1 MTTSRQNFFKA
12 HWDWLVA
19 LAGLLM
25 LGFAAF
31 YLIQAIEQTPEDA
44 KASYDAFKKG
54 LNPPRES
61 VEPVNLDLPQK
72 AFKELK
78 APSKLQALDPKKKSF
93 LGSERRVFC
102 QKGDESSKKEA
113 CGRPI
118 PADAELCPYADC
130 RMKQHVAKVEVDSD
144 GDGLPND
151 WEKKYA
157 LNPNDSTDADKDADN
172 DGFTN
177 REEFE
182 AKTDPR
188 DPKDHPDYWD
198 SLAVAGQ
205 AQETTLPFWFKNH
218 SSAGNRGTRYYFQML
233 DKNGN
238 DLKRYGTADALKDE
252 EVVFKQVGKTGF
264 KTGFFV
270 GDFAKKTEM
279 REIAGSKGLKK
290 SVDVSTLELV
300 RKADGKKLSVTINVR
315 HIPIETQVP
324 LKYTRGQ
331 SSWDKTVSEGTE
343 FDLNGEKFRVVKLK
357 TSEKGSEVTVENVKT
372 KKQKVIR

>member
-25 LGFAAF
+25 LGFAGF
-31 YLIQAIEQTPEDA
+31 YLVQSIEQTSDDA
-44 KASYDAFKKG
+44 KAAYDSFKSG
-54 LNPPRES
+54 MPRPREA
-61 VEPVNLDLPQK
+61 VEPADLSLPQK

-78 APSKLQALDPKKKSF
+78 APSKLPALDPKKKSF

-102 QKGDESSKKEA
+102 QKGDDSSKKEA

-118 PADAELCPYADC
+118 PADAEVCPFPDC
-130 RMKQHVAKVEVDSD
+130 GMKQHVAKVEVDSD

-151 WEKKYA
+151 WEKKYG
-157 LNPNDSTDADKDADN
+157 LNPNDPTDADKDADG

-188 DPKDHPDYWD
+188 DPKDHPAYWD
-198 SLAVAGQ
+198 SLSVAGA
-205 AQETTLPFWFKNH
+205 AQQTTLPFWFKSYSPIRN
-218 SSAGNRGTRYYFQML
+218 GYRYTFQLL
-233 DKNGN
+233 DKSGN
-238 DLKRYGTADALKDE
+238 DLKGYGTVSAIKDE
-252 EVVFKQVGKTGF
+252 QIG

-270 GDFAKKTEM
+270 GEFSKKSEM

-290 SVDVSTLELV
+290 SVDVSVVELV
-300 RKADGKKLSVTINVR
+300 RKADGKKMDVTISVR
-315 HIPIETQVP
+315 VNPIETQVP

-331 SSWDKTVSEGTE
+331 NSWDKTVSEGTE
-343 FDLNGEKFRVVKLK
+343 LDLNGEKYRVVKLK
-357 TSEKGSEVTVENVKT
+357 VSDQGSEVTVENAKT

>member
-1 MTTSRQNFFKA
+1 MTPSRQNFFKA

-25 LGFAAF
+25 LGFAGF
-31 YLIQAIEQTPEDA
+31 YLVQSIKQTSDDA
-44 KASYDAFKKG
+44 KAAYDSFKSG
-54 LNPPRES
+54 MPRPREA
-61 VEPVNLDLPQK
+61 VEPADLSLAQK

-78 APSKLQALDPKKKSF
+78 APSKLPALDPKKKSF

-102 QKGDESSKKEA
+102 QKGDDSSKKEA

-118 PADAELCPYADC
+118 PADAEVCPFPDC
-130 RMKQHVAKVEVDSD
+130 GMKQHVAKVEVDSD

-151 WEKKYA
+151 WEKKYG
-157 LNPNDSTDADKDADN
+157 LNPNDSTDADKDADK

-188 DPKDHPDYWD
+188 DPKDHPDYMD
-198 SLAVAGQ
+198 SLSVAGA
-205 AQETTLPFWFKNH
+205 AQETTLSFWFKDH
-218 SSAGNRGTRYYFQML
+218 SPAGNRGTRFSFQML
-233 DKNGN
+233 DKSGN
-238 DLKRYGTADALKDE
+238 DLKGFNTTLRALKDE
-252 EVVFKQVGKTGF
+252 QIG

-270 GDFAKKTEM
+270 GEFTKKSEM

-290 SVDVSTLELV
+290 PEDVSTLVLV
-300 RKADGKKLSVTINVR
+300 RKADGKKLTVTRGVR
-315 HIPIETQVP
+315 HIPIETEVP

-331 SSWDKTVSEGTE
+331 NSWDKTVSEGSE
-343 FDLNGEKFRVVKLK
+343 LDLNGEKYRVVKLK
-357 TSEKGSEVTVENVKT
+357 VSDQGSEVTVENAKT